1 MRETDS
7 SSVSFLAFARV
18 YSGSIRS
25 GDEVWVIGPKYD
37 PALSGDNV
45 TEDNWSQ
52 SNLHI
57 SRTTLGN
64 LYILLGRLIIYTS
77 IEALNYVLVD
87 RDLESVDSVGAG
99 NIVGISGLG
108 GSVLKSATLSSTV
121 WCPPFVPVQQSSVPI
136 MRVALEPVLSSDLG
150 KLETGLS
157 LLNQADAHVEVVVS
171 EMGENIIITAGEVH
185 LQRCLLDLTEEYAR
199 CEVSVSDP
207 IVPFRETI
215 IVPPDTDMV
224 NEAILKTVTSDESEP
239 ASVESETSNKQSR
252 IKVRAV
258 PLPAEIVTLLEE
270 NSDILRA
277 MERQRGLLSSSSVV
291 EVESVRSRLSQL
303 MTDQLEAVSCDQVW
317 SLGPRHHGPNLLLNQ
332 TSFSARSVWPGNI
345 VTRDALDKRAEMES
359 SLIQGFQ
366 LATLSGP
373 LCEEPMMGVA
383 FIVEEWEVLEE
394 SEAESG
400 WGPLSGQLVSMVKEC
415 CREAFLRQPVRLM
428 AAMYTCDIS
437 VKAEVLGRMYSVV
450 SKRRGKV
457 VKEDLVEGSS
467 TFVVTAHVPVI
478 ESFNLGPELRKQTS
492 GLAMP
497 QLIFSH
503 WETLDIDPRWVPSTE
518 EELLH
523 FGEKADSA
531 NPVLKYVNDI
541 RKRKGLKIDEKI
553 VEFAEKQR
561 TLTKS
566 K

>member
-45 TEDNWSQ
+45 TEDDWSQ

-224 NEAILKTVTSDESEP
+224 NEAILKTGTSDESEP
-239 ASVESETSNKQSR
+239 ASVESETANKQSR

-332 TSFSARSVWPGNI
+332 TSFTARSVWPGNI

-437 VKAEVLGRMYSVV
+437 VKAEVLGKMYSVV

>member
-1 MRETDS
+1 
-7 SSVSFLAFARV
+7 
-18 YSGSIRS
+18 
-25 GDEVWVIGPKYD
+25 
-37 PALSGDNV
+37 
-45 TEDNWSQ
+45 
-52 SNLHI
+52 
-57 SRTTLGN
+57 
-64 LYILLGRLIIYTS
+64 
-77 IEALNYVLVD
+77 
-87 RDLESVDSVGAG
+87 
-99 NIVGISGLG
+99 
-108 GSVLKSATLSSTV
+108 
-121 WCPPFVPVQQSSVPI
+121 

-239 ASVESETSNKQSR
+239 ASVESETANKQSR

-332 TSFSARSVWPGNI
+332 TSFTARSVWPGNI

-437 VKAEVLGRMYSVV
+437 VKAEVLGKMYSVV